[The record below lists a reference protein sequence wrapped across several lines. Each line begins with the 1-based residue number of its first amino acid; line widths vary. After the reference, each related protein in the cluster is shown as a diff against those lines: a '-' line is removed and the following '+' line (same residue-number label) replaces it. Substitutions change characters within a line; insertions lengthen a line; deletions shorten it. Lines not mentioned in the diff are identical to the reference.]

1 MEHKVSTDSVVRAL
15 LVIILI
21 FIAFSLALNVLQFAM
36 ESAARTERAM
46 AAEEIMKNYNQAAYE
61 DSDVDT
67 IYQQQLI
74 ASESILLMLQ
84 NIAEK

>member
-46 AAEEIMKNYNQAAYE
+46 AAAEIMKNYNQAAYE